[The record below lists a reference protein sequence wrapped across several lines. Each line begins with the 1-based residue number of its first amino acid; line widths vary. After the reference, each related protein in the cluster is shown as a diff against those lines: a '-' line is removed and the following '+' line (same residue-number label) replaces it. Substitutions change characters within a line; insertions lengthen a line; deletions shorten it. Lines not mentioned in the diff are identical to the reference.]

1 MLCVRVSVCQNKTKK
16 MVLET
21 SFGVDE
27 VVASILAQFVCCG
40 EYAKSCWHD
49 SIANLQLLQM

>member
-1 MLCVRVSVCQNKTKK
+1 VCLFVKTKQKK